1 MGPRINDDCSNLLP
15 FAEDSG
21 GILRIFAATAVYLIV
36 PPLALRVLFV
46 EDSPD
51 DVALI
56 KRELARH
63 GFDVQSE
70 AVETRTDFVRA
81 LDAGQWDII
90 LSDHSM
96 AGFNSGEALSLLRHR
111 DSDVPFI
118 IVSGTIGEDA
128 AVEAMRAGAHDYVLK
143 HNLRRLGAA
152 VERELREAANRR
164 MQRSTQQA
172 LHASELRLQHAQ
184 RMESVGRLAAGI
196 AHDFNNLLT
205 VIMGF
210 TEFLLERLPAQDQP
224 HQDAM
229 EIRSA
234 AQRAARLTKQLLAFS
249 RQQVVERKVVDLV
262 GAVTSLQ
269 PMINR
274 LIGEDLQCEFSLAA
288 PPQWVLIDPGQFE
301 QVLMNLVVNA
311 RDAMPAGGKLR
322 VSIAPEHVDLLRA
335 SDLNLSEGPYVVLT
349 VADTGHGID
358 KHTLDCIFE
367 PFFTTKAPGE
377 GTGLGLS
384 TVFGIVRQ
392 GAGAIDVES
401 QLGEGATFRV
411 YFPLSDP
418 PSQEAAPEPAPA
430 TARTHA
436 ATILLAEDEQGVR
449 SFLEMVLIRAGHKV
463 VATRSGPDAL
473 DAGLRAHGTLDLF
486 ISDVVMPGLS
496 GPEVADQLRR
506 KHPTLQTLFLSGYA
520 RHTALPEH
528 VSADPRAF
536 LQKPFTI
543 ETFMDKVRERL
554 SRA

>member
-1 MGPRINDDCSNLLP
+1 M
-15 FAEDSG
+15 
-21 GILRIFAATAVYLIV
+21 RIFAATAVYLIV

-56 KRELARH
+56 RRELSRH
-63 GFDVQSE
+63 GFDVQSD
-70 AVETRTDFVRA
+70 AVETRADFVRA
-81 LDAGQWDII
+81 LESGQWDVI

-96 AGFNSGEALSLLRHR
+96 AAFNSLEALTLLRDR

-210 TEFLLERLPAQDQP
+210 TEFLIERLPTQDQP
-224 HQDAM
+224 HQDAVQ
-229 EIRSA
+229 IRSA

-262 GAVTSLQ
+262 GAVTSLR
-269 PMINR
+269 PMIDR
-274 LIGEDLQCEFSLAA
+274 LIGEDILCEFNLAA

-311 RDAMPAGGKLR
+311 RDAMPTGGRLT
-322 VSIAPEHVDLLRA
+322 VSIAPGQVDLHRA
-335 SDLNLSEGPYVVLT
+335 PDLNLPEGPYVVLS

-358 KHTLDCIFE
+358 KHTLECIFE

-392 GAGAIDVES
+392 GNGAIDVES
-401 QLGEGATFRV
+401 QPGQGTTFHV

-418 PSQEAAPEPAPA
+418 PAQETAPQPA
-430 TARTHA
+430 TVASRSGT

-463 VATRSGPDAL
+463 IATRSGPDAL
-473 DAGLRAHGTLDLF
+473 DAGLHAHSPLDLF

-506 KHPTLQTLFLSGYA
+506 KHPKLQTLFLSGYA

-554 SRA
+554 ARG